1 MCNLQQDIKA
11 GKIKIGA
18 NKEVYE
24 ISLNDNLQNIY
35 WEDKEQKEFSLN
47 GQIYDVVSSSKVN
60 GKTMLYCYSDKEE
73 QHLINDYNSITKHNS
88 ATGKKIKEIDNLITL
103 FFENKN
109 DDFFPILKKSNLL
122 SDFISYF
129 PPGDLKDIFSPPRI
143 NTAFSSAQLVVP
155 V

>member
-1 MCNLQQDIKA
+1 MYNLQQDIKSEN
-11 GKIKIGA
+11 IKSGV

-24 ISLNDNLQNIY
+24 ICLNDNLQNIL
-35 WEDKEQKEFSLN
+35 WENKEQKEFSLN
-47 GQIYDVVSSSKVN
+47 GQIYDVVNSTTVN

-88 ATGKKIKEIDNLITL
+88 ASGKKIKDIDNLITL

-109 DDFFPILKKSNLL
+109 YEFFSILKKSNSF

-129 PPGDLKDIFSPPRI
+129 PSGDLKDIFSPPRI
-143 NTAFSSAQLVVP
+143 NTAFSSPHFIVP